1 MQSNKGNALISI
13 IVIILVL
20 AFGAVYF
27 WNVQK
32 QRANE
37 IRKQQESGFDYSF
50 LSDDAGEYS
59 VIEADIDVRTYND
72 LIDQTTFDESL
83 Y

>member
-13 IVIILVL
+13 IIIILLL
-20 AFGAVYF
+20 AVGAVYF
-27 WNVQK
+27 WNTQK
-32 QRANE
+32 DRAAE
-37 IRKQQESGFDYSF
+37 VRRQQESGFDYSF

-59 VIEADIDVRTYND
+59 VIEADADVRSYND